1 VVSGYVKPCELR
13 GTKSES
19 ELQRIGGTGL
29 ILMLSI
35 TWKSASLL
43 RIFQIRARAA
53 ADPVRSGTVS
63 TPSLQSVHMC
73 WPQMFTNADRQ

>member
-43 RIFQIRARAA
+43 RIVQIRA
-53 ADPVRSGTVS
+53 
-63 TPSLQSVHMC
+63 
-73 WPQMFTNADRQ
+73 